1 MQLFTSATKIDY
13 YPVGT
18 GKRFVKKV
26 VWHPG
31 SESEMIFFATKLKT
45 EMKYEVENYI
55 ANGAVVT
62 NINTEE
68 YTGSDYSPLA
78 CWEASRTV
86 CNPIQLIIMSISLDK
101 HEIRYLIDAMWNL
114 DPIASKDL
122 AQRHDIDDAA
132 LERHLQTYLGINK
145 QWKDS
150 IHLKNKAHG
159 ILRKKS

>member
-31 SESEMIFFATKLKT
+31 SESEMVYFATKLKT
-45 EMKYEVENYI
+45 EMQYEVRNYV

-62 NINTEE
+62 AINTEE

-78 CWEASRTV
+78 CWEASRTA
-86 CNPIQLIIMSISLDK
+86 CNPIQLIIMSISLEK
-101 HEIRYLIDAMWNL
+101 HEIKYLIDAMWNL

-122 AQRHDIDDAA
+122 AQRYDIDDAA
-132 LERHLQTYLGINK
+132 LERHLQTYLAINK
-145 QWKDS
+145 QWKDF